1 MSFWKSSWK
10 TWTRWLAVV
19 TVFAIACGF
28 LSNWQLNRRAEKLVV
43 IERTLN
49 NYAKASVSIDELL
62 PSADTWNEE
71 LEWRAVTVSGVFLPE
86 QSLLVRNRPNA
97 GQPGF
102 EQLVPFRAENGRTLI
117 VSRGWIP
124 TGNLQD
130 SPDVN
135 PLPSSRPRTI
145 EVRLRPSENPSDK
158 SAPTGQIP
166 NIEVTR
172 VIAQLPAADFY
183 TKTYGRLIQDST
195 GEAQLVK
202 HATPATSEGNNFS
215 YAIQW
220 IVFALMAFAALFWM
234 IRLERDRYLGIVRT
248 KVRKRKSDEEIE
260 DAL

>member
-49 NYAKASVSIDELL
+49 NYAQPPVAIAALL
-62 PSADTWNEE
+62 PTTEAWNEE
-71 LEWRAVTVSGVFLPE
+71 LEWRAVTISGEFAPE

-102 EQLVPFRAENGRTLI
+102 EQLVPFKADSGETLL

-145 EVRLRPSENPSDK
+145 EVRLRPSERATDK
-158 SAPTGQIP
+158 GAPAGQVP
-166 NIEVTR
+166 NIEVPR
-172 VIAQLPAADFY
+172 VIAELPAGNYY
-183 TKTYGRLIQDST
+183 TKVYGRLIQDPT
-195 GEAQLVK
+195 GEAQLVR
-202 HATPATSEGNNFS
+202 HSSPATSEGNNFS

-220 IVFALMAFAALFWM
+220 IVFAVMAFAALFWM
-234 IRLERDRYLGIVRT
+234 IRVERDRYLGRVRT